1 MSETI
6 VIKAKKSVI
15 ETLSSYVTTYNTGKI
30 CQFEVDNA
38 LNNSLLI
45 LKGENKENV
54 KLNLPFRL
62 GRFLDLLR
70 EESAAR
76 YIRFGLCTLD
86 LTHHIFTKADQSE
99 IILTEKEVAIL
110 DYLSGKNGGKVLRTD
125 LLKAVWN
132 YAEDT
137 ETHTIETHIY
147 RLRQKI
153 EADPSKP
160 EILMTDADRYFTTN
174 KK

>member
-1 MSETI
+1 MSKTI
-6 VIKAKKSVI
+6 VIKAKEPVI
-15 ETLSSYVTTYNTGKI
+15 ETLSSYMRTHNKGEICKFEADNTLN
-30 CQFEVDNA
+30 NA
-38 LNNSLLI
+38 LI
-45 LKGENKENV
+45 IFKGNNKEGV
-54 KLNLPFRL
+54 KLNFPFRL
-62 GRFLDLLR
+62 GRFLDLLG
-70 EESAAR
+70 EESTAR

-86 LTHHIFTKADQSE
+86 LTHHIFTKADQSDV
-99 IILTEKEVAIL
+99 ILTEKEVAIL
-110 DYLSGKNGGKVLRTD
+110 DYLSGKNGEKVSRAD

-147 RLRQKI
+147 RLRQKV

-160 EILMTDADRYFTTN
+160 EILMTDADGYFTSN